1 MENEKIRVLFVC
13 VANSFR
19 SQIAEAF
26 LNHKY
31 GDNFEAESAGFRVK
45 AINPLAI
52 DVMKEHGIDLSNNSV
67 DRLMDLYNEG
77 RKYQYVITVCNR
89 GEEEDCPIFPGVVTR
104 LSWSD
109 FQDPEKFT
117 GSMEEIKNKAR
128 KLRDEIEKKIDD
140 FVNTVK

>member
-1 MENEKIRVLFVC
+1 MNNEKIRVLFVC

-19 SQIAEAF
+19 SQVAEAI

-31 GDNFEAESAGFRVK
+31 GDNFEAESAGFKVK

-52 DVMKEHGIDLSNNSV
+52 DVMKEYGIDITNNSV
-67 DRLMDLYNEG
+67 DRLIDFYNEG
-77 RKYQYVITVCNR
+77 RTYQYVITVCNR

-109 FQDPEKFT
+109 FGDPEKFT
-117 GSMEEIKNKAR
+117 GSEEERRNMAR
-128 KLRDEIEKKIDD
+128 NLRNNIEKRIDE

>member
-19 SQIAEAF
+19 SQVAEAI

-31 GDNFEAESAGFRVK
+31 GDKFEAESAGFKTK

-52 DVMKEHGIDLSNNSV
+52 EVMKEYGIDISNNSV
-67 DRLMDLYNEG
+67 DRLMNFYNEG

-109 FQDPEKFT
+109 FGDPDNFT
-117 GSMEEIKNKAR
+117 GSEDEKKNKAR
-128 KLRDEIEKKIDD
+128 KLRDDIEKRIDE

>member
-19 SQIAEAF
+19 SQVAEAI

-31 GDNFEAESAGFRVK
+31 GDIFEAESAGFKVK
-45 AINPLAI
+45 SINPLAI
-52 DVMKEHGIDLSNNSV
+52 DVMKECGIDITNKSV
-67 DRLMDLYNEG
+67 DRLMDFYNEG

-109 FQDPEKFT
+109 FGDPEKFT
-117 GSMEEIKNKAR
+117 GSEEEIKNKAR
-128 KLRDEIEKKIDD
+128 NLRDDIENRIDE

>member
-19 SQIAEAF
+19 SQVAEAI

-31 GDNFEAESAGFRVK
+31 GDNFEAESAGFKTK

-52 DVMKEHGIDLSNNSV
+52 EVMQEYGIDISNNIV
-67 DRLMDLYNEG
+67 DRLMDFYNEG

-109 FQDPEKFT
+109 FDDPDNFT
-117 GSMEEIKNKAR
+117 GSEDEKKNKAR
-128 KLRDEIEKKIDD
+128 KLRDEIEKRINE